1 MSSSWGWTEMVLEGG
16 AANDV
21 YALLSRAKEECASEE
36 RDHCS
41 QVIHTVKGDFCFAL
55 GLDKIFEDTGD
66 SYWGPAVKE
75 TVLREDVFM
84 LFPYPFDRS
93 YKERN
98 GYQLPAIHRLDMG
111 VTYTFKMG
119 KLENKVNLS
128 VYNVYNRQNISN
140 IFWGYDSHKLGA
152 KKVLKG
158 VCLLPILPSI
168 SYTLKL

>member
-21 YALLSRAKEECASEE
+21 YALLSRAKEECASED

-55 GLDKIFEDTGD
+55 GLENIFEDTGD
-66 SYWGPAVKE
+66 SYWGPSVKE

-93 YKERN
+93 SRYVLDIGRIEYEYDGTVLRIN
-98 GYQLPAIHRLDMG
+98 EDTYADEGAMLPLLYALLGEDCPGLYFRISSEADYIGETNDAEGKYFRLED
-111 VTYTFKMG
+111 Y
-119 KLENKVNLS
+119 E
-128 VYNVYNRQNISN
+128 
-140 IFWGYDSHKLGA
+140 
-152 KKVLKG
+152 
-158 VCLLPILPSI
+158 
-168 SYTLKL
+168 

>member
-55 GLDKIFEDTGD
+55 GLENIFEDTGD

-93 YKERN
+93 SRYVLDIGRIEYEYNDSVLRIN
-98 GYQLPAIHRLDMG
+98 EDTYADEGAMLPLLYALLGEDCPGLYFRISSEADYIGETNDAEGKYFRLED
-111 VTYTFKMG
+111 Y
-119 KLENKVNLS
+119 E
-128 VYNVYNRQNISN
+128 
-140 IFWGYDSHKLGA
+140 
-152 KKVLKG
+152 
-158 VCLLPILPSI
+158 
-168 SYTLKL
+168 

>member
-1 MSSSWGWTEMVLEGG
+1 MVLEGG

-41 QVIHTVKGDFCFAL
+41 EVIHTVKGDFCFAL
-55 GLDKIFEDTGD
+55 GLENIFEDTGD

-93 YKERN
+93 SRYVLDIGRIEYEYNDSVLRIEEDTYADE
-98 GYQLPAIHRLDMG
+98 GTMLPLLYALLGEDCHGLYFRISSEADYIGETNDAEGKYFRLED
-111 VTYTFKMG
+111 Y
-119 KLENKVNLS
+119 E
-128 VYNVYNRQNISN
+128 
-140 IFWGYDSHKLGA
+140 
-152 KKVLKG
+152 
-158 VCLLPILPSI
+158 
-168 SYTLKL
+168 

>member
-21 YALLSRAKEECASEE
+21 YALLSRAKEECASED

-55 GLDKIFEDTGD
+55 GLENIFEDTGD
-66 SYWGPAVKE
+66 SYWGPSVKE

-93 YKERN
+93 SRYVLDIGRIEYEYDGTVLRIN
-98 GYQLPAIHRLDMG
+98 EDTYADEGAMLPFLYALLGEDCPGLYFRISSEADYIGETNDAEGKYFRLED
-111 VTYTFKMG
+111 Y
-119 KLENKVNLS
+119 E
-128 VYNVYNRQNISN
+128 
-140 IFWGYDSHKLGA
+140 
-152 KKVLKG
+152 
-158 VCLLPILPSI
+158 
-168 SYTLKL
+168 

>member
-1 MSSSWGWTEMVLEGG
+1 MSSSWGLTEMVLEGG

-41 QVIHTVKGDFCFAL
+41 EVIHTVKGDFCFAL
-55 GLDKIFEDTGD
+55 GLENIFEDTGD

-93 YKERN
+93 SRYVLDIGRIEYEYNDSVLRIEEDTYADE
-98 GYQLPAIHRLDMG
+98 GTMLPLLYALLGEDCPGLYFRISSEADYIGETNDAEGKYFRLED
-111 VTYTFKMG
+111 Y
-119 KLENKVNLS
+119 E
-128 VYNVYNRQNISN
+128 
-140 IFWGYDSHKLGA
+140 
-152 KKVLKG
+152 
-158 VCLLPILPSI
+158 
-168 SYTLKL
+168 

>member
-41 QVIHTVKGDFCFAL
+41 EVIHTVKGDFCFAL
-55 GLDKIFEDTGD
+55 GLENIFEDTGD
-66 SYWGPAVKE
+66 SYWGPSVKE

-93 YKERN
+93 SRYVLDIGRIEYEYNDSVLRIN
-98 GYQLPAIHRLDMG
+98 EDTYADEGAMLPLLYALLGEDCPGLYFRISSEADYIGETNDAEGKYFRLED
-111 VTYTFKMG
+111 Y
-119 KLENKVNLS
+119 E
-128 VYNVYNRQNISN
+128 
-140 IFWGYDSHKLGA
+140 
-152 KKVLKG
+152 
-158 VCLLPILPSI
+158 
-168 SYTLKL
+168 

>member
-21 YALLSRAKEECASEE
+21 YALLSRAKEECASED

-55 GLDKIFEDTGD
+55 GLENIFEDTGD
-66 SYWGPAVKE
+66 SYWGPSVKE

-93 YKERN
+93 SRYVLDIGRIEYEYDGTVLRIN
-98 GYQLPAIHRLDMG
+98 EDTYADEGTMLPFLYALLGEDCPGLYFRISSEADYIGETNDAEGKYFRLED
-111 VTYTFKMG
+111 Y
-119 KLENKVNLS
+119 E
-128 VYNVYNRQNISN
+128 
-140 IFWGYDSHKLGA
+140 
-152 KKVLKG
+152 
-158 VCLLPILPSI
+158 
-168 SYTLKL
+168 

>member
-1 MSSSWGWTEMVLEGG
+1 MSSSWGLTEMVLEGG

-41 QVIHTVKGDFCFAL
+41 EVIHTVKGDFCFAL
-55 GLDKIFEDTGD
+55 GLENIFEDTGD

-93 YKERN
+93 SRYVLDIGRIEYEYNDSVLRIEEDTYADE
-98 GYQLPAIHRLDMG
+98 GTMLPLLYALLGEDCPGLYFRISSEADYIGETNDAEGKYFRLEE
-111 VTYTFKMG
+111 Y
-119 KLENKVNLS
+119 E
-128 VYNVYNRQNISN
+128 
-140 IFWGYDSHKLGA
+140 
-152 KKVLKG
+152 
-158 VCLLPILPSI
+158 
-168 SYTLKL
+168 